1 MSIAGGRQK
10 LATGLQGALLPLRL
24 ASDLRSVEGH
34 TDEGPHAKFMA
45 CLCVTFAVLNL
56 VDASMKRKTETLNLR
71 VSPEL
76 KELIRLAADREHRTL
91 ANFIEV
97 LVRKHCDEEG
107 IRASQKQP
115 QSR

>member
-1 MSIAGGRQK
+1 
-10 LATGLQGALLPLRL
+10 
-24 ASDLRSVEGH
+24 
-34 TDEGPHAKFMA
+34 MA
-45 CLCVTFAVLNL
+45 RICVTFAVLNR
-56 VDASMKRKTETLNLR
+56 VDASMERKTETLNLR

-97 LVRKHCDEEG
+97 LVRKHCDEQD
-107 IRASQKQP
+107 IQVQLKQP

>member
-1 MSIAGGRQK
+1 MS
-10 LATGLQGALLPLRL
+10 GALRKI
-24 ASDLRSVEGH
+24 AARNS
-34 TDEGPHAKFMA
+34 
-45 CLCVTFAVLNL
+45 VTFAVLNPL
-56 VDASMKRKTETLNLR
+56 DAPMERKTETLNLR

-97 LVRKHCDEEG
+97 LVRKHCEEREIG
-107 IRASQKQP
+107 SPAKQP